1 MAYQETT
8 DLVDACRRMEINVPA
23 LFLNLATSDSDCPL
37 CAALYRNEEQVR
49 KKYTQTFPEKPRVL
63 VYYMGETR
71 GLQRIEALGEALY
84 NWWFMIVDCWLKEPK
99 NMADF
104 SIDETEHISLCETLD
119 RVLNKGAVIFGEVMI
134 SVANV
139 DLIYIALQVMV
150 GSVETVRGEMPTSGS
165 NPPPIRLGI
174 RADNVGKLK
183 IDDWRLAIESGFEF
197 FNQ

>member
-1 MAYQETT
+1 
-8 DLVDACRRMEINVPA
+8 
-23 LFLNLATSDSDCPL
+23 
-37 CAALYRNEEQVR
+37 
-49 KKYTQTFPEKPRVL
+49 
-63 VYYMGETR
+63 
-71 GLQRIEALGEALY
+71 
-84 NWWFMIVDCWLKEPK
+84 
-99 NMADF
+99 MADF

-183 IDDWRLAIESGFEF
+183 IDD
-197 FNQ
+197 